1 MPVSWDAWPKG
12 CNHKMGPDEDHL
24 YLEAL
29 QIEKPGIFGTP
40 NNKHKYMMG
49 VSPYFYTSEH
59 LNLPMEAGVVLIW
72 WIDLPQWN
80 KNWYCSSESLWYDR
94 WQQILEVQPDF
105 VEIIT
110 CWFPVF
116 NRD

>member
-1 MPVSWDAWPKG
+1 M
-12 CNHKMGPDEDHL
+12 
-24 YLEAL
+24 EAL

-49 VSPYFYTSEH
+49 VSPYFYTSQC
-59 LNLPMEAGVVLIW
+59 LNLSASAGGVSVVLTLRT
-72 WIDLPQWN
+72 DLPQWN

-110 CWFPVF
+110 CLFSFHP
-116 NRD
+116 